1 MHQLYTYQKNH
12 VPIISWYKYMN
23 PIHTD
28 CEFVIKAARCEV
40 LKNYNGIIL
49 EPEPEPFWSFTLE
62 GRK

>member
-1 MHQLYTYQKNH
+1 
-12 VPIISWYKYMN
+12 MN